1 MAFGIGDIKLIDSF
15 QCMASSLQALA
26 ENLITKSADNY
37 EMFEKAD
44 ELNLVCQ
51 TRIYPYEFMDGIDK
65 FEHTKLRP
73 KDKCYSSLRLSGIS
87 DENYEHALNVYDKFK
102 CSKFLDYHMLNLN
115 CDDL

>member
-1 MAFGIGDIKLIDSF
+1 
-15 QCMASSLQALA
+15 
-26 ENLITKSADNY
+26 
-37 EMFEKAD
+37 
-44 ELNLVCQ
+44 
-51 TRIYPYEFMDGIDK
+51 MDGIDK